1 MGVRLL
7 MEFCWVGVG
16 DGVKVEVLD
25 GEVLKYSRVGV
36 VG

>member
-1 MGVRLL
+1 
-7 MEFCWVGVG
+7 MESCWAGAG
-16 DGVKVEVLD
+16 DGAKVEVLD